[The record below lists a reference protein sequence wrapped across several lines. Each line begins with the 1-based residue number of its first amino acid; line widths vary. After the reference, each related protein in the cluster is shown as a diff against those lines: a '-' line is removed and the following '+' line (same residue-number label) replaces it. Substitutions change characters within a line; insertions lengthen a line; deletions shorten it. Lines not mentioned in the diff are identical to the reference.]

1 MIGLECFLK
10 NFLPKSFLFCIDFNF
25 NNLRRPQ
32 RSSKQKALNQV
43 KAWCGNISDEDSGG
57 VKRKL
62 EDDDSDD
69 SFEKKIKTEDFS
81 DDSDF
86 DLNTVMNTSTKVPPL
101 RKIPQKHAQQGIQI
115 IKNGLD
121 KSGPLPHNIL
131 IPDANGVV
139 RINQK
144 QLPSL
149 STGVYIMSKT
159 AGIIKLD
166 STTSKVA
173 TSGGQTIVKVAP
185 KIGQTQIKIVKKDC
199 TATATTKQI
208 SPGIAASSTPIVTK
222 VYKPI
227 ITKVKKPSEALKKTP
242 EIVKRASEPLK
253 KTEIVKKITP
263 EVKKHLETPKSA
275 LHQPKIT
282 KLKEEPKK
290 TLTSMMD
297 MSAPEDDSDDGLEE
311 LPFPEDIKVPEPE
324 SPPGDFTL
332 DPITGKIA
340 GVEYPEKTEPEDESE
355 HEAEPTEEAKSDTS
369 LDNIVKLAAADITE
383 DDLKNDDSLDVDHM
397 TSHRDEEDDEEDEEL
412 LHIPEKRTI
421 IRNEHIPTIAGVPK
435 TIVRM
440 PVGATNR
447 QVKQQPRQHSSILNK
462 VRNYLIYILKV
473 SSSNIIHQKLR
484 FSASNIRYF
493 SKYIN
498 TAKYFQRHIADY
510 HFIQFSE
517 IFLTNIF

>member
-1 MIGLECFLK
+1 MLYC
-10 NFLPKSFLFCIDFNF
+10 
-25 NNLRRPQ
+25 RRPQ

-43 KAWCGNISDEDSGG
+43 KAWCGNISDDDLGG
-57 VKRKL
+57 LKRKL
-62 EDDDSDD
+62 DDDDSDD
-69 SFEKKIKTEDFS
+69 SFEKKIKTEEFS

-86 DLNTVMNTSTKVPPL
+86 ELNSVMASSHKVPAL
-101 RKIPQKHAQQGIQI
+101 RKIAQKPVQPSIQI
-115 IKNGLD
+115 LKNGLD

-185 KIGQTQIKIVKKDC
+185 KIGQTQIKIVKKDGA
-199 TATATTKQI
+199 TTATTKQI
-208 SPGIAASSTPIVTK
+208 IPSSSTPGITK

-227 ITKVKKPSEALKKTP
+227 ITKVKKPSPETAKRTPDAKIPAEKKGF
-242 EIVKRASEPLK
+242 
-253 KTEIVKKITP
+253 
-263 EVKKHLETPKSA
+263 EVKKTSDVKKLHDSPKT
-275 LHQPKIT
+275 LPQLRT
-282 KLKEEPKK
+282 VRREEPKR

-324 SPPGDFTL
+324 SPPGDFIL

-340 GVEYPEKTEPEDESE
+340 GVEYPEKPEIELEP
-355 HEAEPTEEAKSDTS
+355 EPTEEAKSDTS

-383 DDLKNDDSLDVDHM
+383 EDLKNDDATDVETMMDAH
-397 TSHRDEEDDEEDEEL
+397 HEEDDEEL
-412 LHIPEKRTI
+412 LHIPEKKHMQQTLIRT
-421 IRNEHIPTIAGVPK
+421 EQSPHTGVAK

-447 QVKQQPRQHSSILNK
+447 GPNKPQTRQPSSILNK
-462 VRNYLIYILKV
+462 VSVFIVVWFLERLPKLQSIAKRQ
-473 SSSNIIHQKLR
+473 SSVL
-484 FSASNIRYF
+484 
-493 SKYIN
+493 
-498 TAKYFQRHIADY
+498 
-510 HFIQFSE
+510 
-517 IFLTNIF
+517 

>member
-1 MIGLECFLK
+1 M
-10 NFLPKSFLFCIDFNF
+10 
-25 NNLRRPQ
+25 
-32 RSSKQKALNQV
+32 
-43 KAWCGNISDEDSGG
+43 KAWCGNISDDDFHGT
-57 VKRKL
+57 KRKH

-86 DLNTVMNTSTKVPPL
+86 DLNTVINTSPKVPPL
-101 RKIPQKHAQQGIQI
+101 RKIPQKPAQPNIQI
-115 IKNGLD
+115 LKNGID

-185 KIGQTQIKIVKKDC
+185 KIGQTQIKIVKKDGST
-199 TATATTKQI
+199 TATSKQI
-208 SPGIAASSTPIVTK
+208 LPGMVTSTPVVAK

-227 ITKVKKPSEALKKTP
+227 ITKVKKPTEPVKKTP
-242 EIVKRASEPLK
+242 EIIKKFSESQK
-253 KTEIVKKITP
+253 KSPEIIKKISPADVKKQLDTS
-263 EVKKHLETPKSA
+263 KSA
-275 LHQPKIT
+275 LQKSI
-282 KLKEEPKK
+282 KGNNEPKK

-340 GVEYPEKTEPEDESE
+340 GVEYPEKMEVDDDVDE
-355 HEAEPTEEAKSDTS
+355 HEPEPTEEAKSDTS

-383 DDLKNDDSLDVDHM
+383 DDLKNDDALDMDPMEDH
-397 TSHRDEEDDEEDEEL
+397 HDDEEDDDDEEEEL
-412 LHIPEKRTI
+412 LHIPEKK
-421 IRNEHIPTIAGVPK
+421 HLLSSSVGVPK

-440 PVGATNR
+440 PVGASNR
-447 QVKQQPRQHSSILNK
+447 PQVKQPQRPQASILNK
-462 VRNYLIYILKV
+462 V
-473 SSSNIIHQKLR
+473 SNFNLLV
-484 FSASNIRYF
+484 F
-493 SKYIN
+493 
-498 TAKYFQRHIADY
+498 
-510 HFIQFSE
+510 
-517 IFLTNIF
+517 

>member
-1 MIGLECFLK
+1 M
-10 NFLPKSFLFCIDFNF
+10 
-25 NNLRRPQ
+25 
-32 RSSKQKALNQV
+32 
-43 KAWCGNISDEDSGG
+43 KAWCGNISDDDSANGL
-57 VKRKL
+57 KRKL

-86 DLNTVMNTSTKVPPL
+86 ELNEVISTSQKVPAL
-101 RKIPQKHAQQGIQI
+101 KKLPQKQTSPGIQI
-115 IKNGLD
+115 LKNGLD
-121 KSGPLPHNIL
+121 KTGPLPHNIL

-185 KIGQTQIKIVKKDC
+185 KIGQTQIKIVKKDGS
-199 TATATTKQI
+199 TTATTKQI
-208 SPGIAASSTPIVTK
+208 GPQSTSTPLVTK

-227 ITKVKKPSEALKKTP
+227 ITKVKRPTESPKKNP
-242 EIVKRASEPLK
+242 EIVKVTSEA
-253 KTEIVKKITP
+253 TKKIDTI
-263 EVKKHLETPKSA
+263 KKVTQAEIRKQLESSKATLQHSKV
-275 LHQPKIT
+275 T
-282 KLKEEPKK
+282 KTKEEPKK

-311 LPFPEDIKVPEPE
+311 LPFPEEIKIPEPE
-324 SPPGDFTL
+324 SPPGEFFL
-332 DPITGKIA
+332 DPVTGKIA
-340 GVEYPEKTEPEDESE
+340 GMEYPEKTEPEDIELDP
-355 HEAEPTEEAKSDTS
+355 EPIEEEKSDIS

-383 DDLKNDDSLDVDHM
+383 EDLKNDDPMDIEQM
-397 TSHRDEEDDEEDEEL
+397 THHEEEDEDDL
-412 LHIPEKRTI
+412 LHIPEKKPQLLRGG
-421 IRNEHIPTIAGVPK
+421 ESIATTSGMPK

-447 QVKQQPRQHSSILNK
+447 PHIKQQPRQQGSILNK
-462 VRNYLIYILKV
+462 VGKITFFKFNFQCFIHKFLI
-473 SSSNIIHQKLR
+473 
-484 FSASNIRYF
+484 
-493 SKYIN
+493 
-498 TAKYFQRHIADY
+498 AK
-510 HFIQFSE
+510 
-517 IFLTNIF
+517 